1 MRALLA
7 IGLLTASAYGASTK
21 VPEGVKVV
29 RDLEYA
35 QVKGVSLKLDLYRP
49 SAMPSA
55 PMPLVIWVH
64 GGGWRNG
71 SKTNCPAAWLA
82 TKGYAVASLDF
93 RLLPEHPWPAQIED
107 PIAALRWLRQVSGK
121 YGYDASRSAAM
132 GGSSGGHVVAL
143 WGTLPL
149 PAEDKVKAVVD
160 LYGPTDLLTMPP
172 NVLSEKR
179 TRADLAKANG
189 ALLLGGVVMD
199 QPEKARAVSALHQV
213 SKDDAS
219 FLIMHG
225 MDDPGVPVDQ
235 SERLHAALKAAGVE
249 STLKLI
255 PGAGHGGKE
264 FDSPESRALIQ
275 AFLDR
280 HLQRLQRTRVF
291 TWP

>member
-7 IGLLTASAYGASTK
+7 VGLLAASAYGASTK
-21 VPEGVKVV
+21 VPEGVEVL

-35 QVKGVSLKLDLYRP
+35 QVKGLSLKLDLYRP
-49 SAMPSA
+49 ATKPSA

-71 SKTNCPAAWLA
+71 SKANCPAAWLA

-107 PIAALRWLRQVSGK
+107 PIAALRWLRKESGR
-121 YGYDASRSAAM
+121 YGYDSERLAAM

-143 WGTLPL
+143 WGTLTL
-149 PAEDKVKAVVD
+149 PPGDKVKAVVD
-160 LYGPTDLLTMPP
+160 WYGPTDLLTMPP
-172 NVLSEKR
+172 NVLSTQR
-179 TRADLAKANG
+179 TRAELAKANG
-189 ALLLGGVVMD
+189 ALLLGGIVMD
-199 QPEKARAVSALHQV
+199 QPEKAKAVSALHQV
-213 SKDDAS
+213 TKDDVP

-225 MDDPGVPVDQ
+225 EADTSVPVDQ

-249 STLKLI
+249 SSLKLI

-264 FDSPESRALIQ
+264 FDSTESRALIL
-275 AFLDR
+275 AFLDK
-280 HLQRLQRTRVF
+280 HLKR
-291 TWP
+291 

>member
-21 VPEGVKVV
+21 VPEGVKVL

-235 SERLHAALKAAGVE
+235 SERLHAALRAAGVE

-280 HLQRLQRTRVF
+280 HLQR
-291 TWP
+291 